1 MFSANRKR
9 FSRRLKEPFGKA
21 GLTVAILALVLA
33 MAGGAWAAAGLTGK
47 QKKEVTK
54 IAKKY
59 AGSPGAPGPQGLT
72 GAPGAAGKD
81 GANGANGANG
91 TNGSNGKS
99 VELLAGAAGCGAPGG
114 STVQVEGEPGTAEEI
129 CNGETGFT
137 ETLPAGKTETG
148 SLSFISGAAGSLG
161 VIALPFNIPLS
172 EPPTATFYNL
182 PNSINCPGTVA
193 EPKATPGKLCVYV
206 EGNVFDATT
215 EPEGVGHTV
224 AFDRRYRAGGTLTF
238 ISHGANKVILG
249 TYAVMPPTSP

>member
-99 VELLAGAAGCGAPGG
+99 VEVLAGAAGCGTPGG

-129 CNGETGFT
+129 CNGEDGKTGFT

-148 SLSFISGAAGSLG
+148 SLSFLSGAAGTLG
-161 VIALPFNIPLS
+161 VISLPFNIPLS
-172 EPPTATFYNL
+172 QPPTATVYNA
-182 PNSINCPGTVA
+182 PSTTNCPGTLT
-193 EPKATPGKLCVYV
+193 EPKAAPGILCVYV
-206 EGNVFDATT
+206 EGQVFDITK
-215 EPEGVGHTV
+215 EPEGVGRTT
-224 AFDRRYRAGGTLTF
+224 AFDRRYVAGAT
-238 ISHGANKVILG
+238 
-249 TYAVMPPTSP
+249 